1 MLILKNAETYAPDPL
16 GRQDLLV
23 GGGRILRMEPSINLP
38 AEYAETFDATGL
50 LAVPGFIDAHVHMVG
65 GGGEGGFATRTPEL
79 MLSAILRGG
88 VTTVVGCLGTDGIT
102 RTMGNLVAKARG
114 LEEEGISTYV
124 YTGHYEIPVQTLT
137 GSIEGDLLFIDKVIG
152 VGEVA
157 ISDHRSSQPSFD
169 AFARAAG
176 QARRGGMLSG
186 KAGLVNVHMGD
197 GPRGLA
203 LLRRILAETELPA
216 SQFLPTHCNRN
227 RRLFEESVE
236 YAKAGGFVDL
246 TTSTIPD
253 QEDPEEVRPSLGL
266 RLLLEAGVDPARITF
281 TSDGQGSLPL
291 FDADG
296 AIRGLAVGEVSSLFD
311 EVRKAV
317 QTERIPLETAL
328 RVITT
333 SPAELLKLPGKGR
346 LAAGMDADVV
356 LLEPGT
362 LRIHTVIAKGRVLV
376 RDGELLVRGAFE

>member
-1 MLILKNAETYAPDPL
+1 MLILKNADVFSPEPEGRKDLLLGGGKILRVEPDIRIPETYC
-16 GRQDLLV
+16 
-23 GGGRILRMEPSINLP
+23 
-38 AEYAETFDATGL
+38 ETVDAGQL
-50 LAVPGFIDAHVHMVG
+50 IAVPGFIDAHVHLVG

-79 MLSAILRGG
+79 MLSAVIRGG
-88 VTTVVGCLGTDGIT
+88 VTTVVGCLGTDGIS

-114 LEEEGISTYV
+114 LEEEGLSTYV

-157 ISDHRSSQPSFD
+157 IADHRSSQPSFD
-169 AFARAAG
+169 AFAHMAG

-197 GPRGLA
+197 GPRGLS

-227 RRLFEESVE
+227 RRLFEESIG
-236 YAKAGGFVDL
+236 YAKDGGFVDL

-253 QEDPEEVRPSLGL
+253 HEDPEEVRPGTGL
-266 RLLLEAGVDPARITF
+266 RLLLEAGVDPSRITF

-291 FDADG
+291 FDASG
-296 AIRGLAVGEVSSLFD
+296 CTCGLSVGEVASLFE

-317 QTERIPLETAL
+317 RVEGLPLATAL
-328 RVITT
+328 KVVT
-333 SPAELLKLPGKGR
+333 SNPADLLKLGSKGR

-356 LLEPGT
+356 LLNPAD
-362 LRIHTVIAKGRVLV
+362 LSIHTVIAKGRVMMKA
-376 RDGELLVRGAFE
+376 GTLLVKGVFE

>member
-1 MLILKNAETYAPDPL
+1 MLILKNADVFSPDPE
-16 GRQDLLV
+16 GRKDLLL
-23 GGGRILRMEPSINLP
+23 GGGKILRIEPDIRIP
-38 AEYAETFDATGL
+38 EKYCETIDAGRL
-50 LAVPGFIDAHVHMVG
+50 LAVPGFIDAHVHLVG

-88 VTTVVGCLGTDGIT
+88 VTTVVGCLGTDGVS

-124 YTGHYEIPVQTLT
+124 YTGHYEVPVRALT

-157 ISDHRSSQPSFD
+157 LSDHRSSQPSFD
-169 AFARAAG
+169 AFAHAAG

-227 RRLFEESVE
+227 RRLFQESIE

-253 QEDPEEVRPSLGL
+253 HLDPEEIRPGAGL
-266 RLLLEAGVDPARITF
+266 RLMVEAGVDPAHITF
-281 TSDGQGSLPL
+281 TSDGQGSLPM
-291 FDADG
+291 FDG
-296 AIRGLAVGEVSSLFD
+296 AGNTCGMSVGEVASLFD

-317 QTERIPLETAL
+317 REEGLPLATAL
-328 RVITT
+328 SVVTRN
-333 SPAELLKLPGKGR
+333 PADLLKLDGKGR
-346 LAAGMDADVV
+346 LAAGKDADVV
-356 LLEPGT
+356 LLDPADLT
-362 LRIHTVIAKGRVLV
+362 IHTVIARGRVMM
-376 RDGELLVRGAFE
+376 RAGELLAKGLFE

>member
-1 MLILKNAETYAPDPL
+1 MLILKNADVFSPEPE
-16 GRQDLLV
+16 GRKDLLLA
-23 GGGRILRMEPSINLP
+23 GGKILRVEPDIEISEKYCEAI
-38 AEYAETFDATGL
+38 DAGQL
-50 LAVPGFIDAHVHMVG
+50 IAVPGFIDAHVHLVG

-79 MLSAILRGG
+79 MLSAIIRGG
-88 VTTVVGCLGTDGIT
+88 VTTVVGCLGTDGIS

-124 YTGHYEIPVQTLT
+124 YTGHYEIPVRALT
-137 GSIEGDLLFIDKVIG
+137 GSIEGDLMFIDKVIG
-152 VGEVA
+152 IGEVA
-157 ISDHRSSQPSFD
+157 LSDHRSSQPSFE
-169 AFARAAG
+169 AFAYSAG

-197 GPRGLA
+197 GPRGLS

-227 RRLFEESVE
+227 HSLFQESIG
-236 YAKAGGFVDL
+236 YAKAGGFIDL

-253 QEDPEEVRPSLGL
+253 HEDPEEVRPGAGL
-266 RLLLEAGVDPARITF
+266 RLLLEAGVDPSHVTF

-291 FDADG
+291 FDAFG
-296 AIRGLAVGEVSSLFD
+296 NTCGLSVGEVASLFE

-317 QTERIPLETAL
+317 RVEGLPLATAL
-328 RVITT
+328 KVVT
-333 SPAELLKLPGKGR
+333 SNPADLLKLGCKGR

-356 LLEPGT
+356 LLDPED
-362 LRIHTVIAKGRVLV
+362 LSIHTVIARGRIMMKA
-376 RDGELLVRGAFE
+376 GELLVKGTFE

>member
-1 MLILKNAETYAPDPL
+1 MLILKNAEVFSPEPE
-16 GRQDLLV
+16 GRKDLLLA
-23 GGGRILRMEPSINLP
+23 GGKILRVEPDIRIP
-38 AEYAETFDATGL
+38 EQYCQTIDAGQL
-50 LAVPGFIDAHVHMVG
+50 IAVPGFIDAHVHLVG

-79 MLSAILRGG
+79 MLSAAIRGG
-88 VTTVVGCLGTDGIT
+88 VTTVVGCLGTDGIS

-114 LEEEGISTYV
+114 LEEEGISSYV
-124 YTGHYEIPVQTLT
+124 YTGHYEIPVQALT

-157 ISDHRSSQPSFD
+157 LSDHRSSQPSFE
-169 AFARAAG
+169 AFAHAAG
-176 QARRGGMLSG
+176 QARRGGMLAG

-197 GPRGLA
+197 GPRGLE

-227 RRLFEESVE
+227 RRLFEESIA

-253 QEDPEEVRPSLGL
+253 HEDPEEVRPGTGL
-266 RLLLEAGVDPARITF
+266 RLLLEAGVECAQITF
-281 TSDGQGSLPL
+281 TSDGQGSLPR
-291 FDADG
+291 FDAAG
-296 AIRGLAVGEVSSLFD
+296 NTCGLSVGEVTSLFE

-317 QTERIPLETAL
+317 RVEGIPLATAL
-328 RVITT
+328 RVVT
-333 SPAELLKLPGKGR
+333 SNPADLLKLGGKGR

-356 LLEPGT
+356 LLDPAD
-362 LRIHTVIAKGRVLV
+362 LRIHTVIARGRVML
-376 RDGELLVRGAFE
+376 RAGELLVKGTFE

>member
-1 MLILKNAETYAPDPL
+1 MLILKNADVFSPESEGRKDLLLAGGKILRVEPDIRIPETYC
-16 GRQDLLV
+16 
-23 GGGRILRMEPSINLP
+23 
-38 AEYAETFDATGL
+38 ETIDAGQL
-50 LAVPGFIDAHVHMVG
+50 IAVPGFIDAHVHLVG

-137 GSIEGDLLFIDKVIG
+137 GSIESDLLFIDKVIG

-169 AFARAAG
+169 AFAHMAG

-197 GPRGLA
+197 GPRGLS

-227 RRLFEESVE
+227 RSLFQESIG

-253 QEDPEEVRPSLGL
+253 HEDPEEVRPGIGL
-266 RLLLEAGVDPARITF
+266 RLLLEAGVDPSRITF

-291 FDADG
+291 FDG
-296 AIRGLAVGEVSSLFD
+296 SGHICGLSVGEVSSLFE

-317 QTERIPLETAL
+317 QVEGVPLATAL
-328 RVITT
+328 KVITT
-333 SPAELLKLPGKGR
+333 SPADLLKLGAKGR
-346 LAAGMDADVV
+346 LAEGNDADVV
-356 LLEPGT
+356 LLDPAD
-362 LRIHTVIAKGRVLV
+362 LSIHTVIAKGRVMLRAGQVLV
-376 RDGELLVRGAFE
+376 KGTFE

>member
-1 MLILKNAETYAPDPL
+1 MLILKNADVFSPEAE
-16 GRQDLLV
+16 GRKDLLLA
-23 GGGRILRMEPSINLP
+23 GGKILRVEPDIQIP
-38 AEYAETFDATGL
+38 EKYCERFDAGQL
-50 LAVPGFIDAHVHMVG
+50 IAVPGFIDAHVHLVG

-102 RTMGNLVAKARG
+102 RTMGNLVAKACG

-137 GSIEGDLLFIDKVIG
+137 GSIEGDLLFIDKIVG

-157 ISDHRSSQPSFD
+157 IADHRSSQPSFD
-169 AFARAAG
+169 AFAHMAG

-197 GPRGLA
+197 GPRGLS

-227 RRLFEESVE
+227 RSLFQESIG

-253 QEDPEEVRPSLGL
+253 HEDPEEVRPGIGL
-266 RLLLEAGVDPARITF
+266 RLLLEAGVDPSRITF
-281 TSDGQGSLPL
+281 TSDGQGSLPR
-291 FDADG
+291 FDDSG
-296 AIRGLAVGEVSSLFD
+296 HICGLSVGEVSSLFE

-317 QTERIPLETAL
+317 QVEGLPLATAL
-328 RVITT
+328 KVIT
-333 SPAELLKLPGKGR
+333 SNPADLLKLGNKGR
-346 LAAGMDADVV
+346 LAAGRDADVV
-356 LLEPGT
+356 LLDPRD
-362 LRIHTVIAKGRVLV
+362 LSIHTVIAKGRVMMKA
-376 RDGELLVRGAFE
+376 GELLVRGTFE